1 MLFLEALAQLKAGDA
16 MRRTAW
22 PDCEGYLKVLPDM
35 DYVWKIVTR
44 PTPNAGNFI
53 FSIKDFESD
62 DWVKYEVPVA
72 PVAAIE
78 EEKEAAA

>member
-22 PDCEGYLKVLPDM
+22 ADSEGYLKVLPDM

-44 PTPNAGNFI
+44 PNPNAGNFI
-53 FSIKDFESD
+53 FSIADFEGD
-62 DWVKYEVPVA
+62 DWVKYEEPIA
-72 PVAAIE
+72 PVEAVE
-78 EEKEAAA
+78 EAQEAA